1 MKEEETGDPPPVN
14 FSRVCL
20 QALSSRKCCCR
31 CELSLLV
38 KLLVYPGVPSS
49 HTIPVTYVLT
59 FKKRHIP
66 LFNVSSHPMFFKTWP
81 GRTCFHLHLPETLSP
96 SLDFLQVSVRSA
108 CQKEKLLMLISFVHP
123 FKKDDDYFL
132 MKDKYWPER
141 GFLQSTWQCCFL

>member
-1 MKEEETGDPPPVN
+1 MKEETGDLPPVN

-20 QALSSRKCCCR
+20 QALSSQKCSCR
-31 CELSLLV
+31 CEVSFLV

-66 LFNVSSHPMFFKTWP
+66 LRNVSSHPMFFFQTRP

-96 SLDFLQVSVRSA
+96 SLDFLQVSVRCA
-108 CQKEKLLMLISFVHP
+108 CLKEKLLMLVLFVHL
-123 FKKDDDYFL
+123 FKKDGDYHFN
-132 MKDKYWPER
+132 EI
-141 GFLQSTWQCCFL
+141 

>member
-1 MKEEETGDPPPVN
+1 MKMKEETGVN

-20 QALSSRKCCCR
+20 QALSSQKCSCR
-31 CELSLLV
+31 CEVSLLV

-66 LFNVSSHPMFFKTWP
+66 LLNVSSRPMFFFQTWP
-81 GRTCFHLHLPETLSP
+81 GRTCFHLHLPETSSP
-96 SLDFLQVSVRSA
+96 CLDFLQVSVRCA
-108 CQKEKLLMLISFVHP
+108 CLKEKPLMLVLFMYP

-132 MKDKYWPER
+132 MKVKYSPGR
-141 GFLQSTWQCCFL
+141 GFVQSTRKCCLL